1 MRTPDGFGFQVRG
14 TDGAARAG
22 LLQTPHGA
30 VETPVFMAV
39 GTRASVKG
47 VTPEQLLSIGVPMVL
62 GNTYHLVLRPG
73 DALVA
78 KMGGLHRFM
87 NWARPILTDSG
98 GFQVFSLQ
106 DLRRIDEDHVEFR
119 SHIDGALLR
128 LSPERAVAIQE
139 NLGADVI
146 MCFDD
151 CPPAT
156 EDRVRVEAAVDRTT
170 RWARRCQEAQTRRD
184 QALFG
189 IVQGGVDPELR
200 ARSARPLVELDL
212 PGYAIGGLS
221 VGETAEQR
229 NAILDM
235 TTPLLPLD
243 KPRYLMGVGRPE
255 DLLDGILRGV
265 DMFDCVMPTR
275 NGRNALAFT
284 SEGTIR
290 LRNAKFAEDARP
302 LDPNCSCPTCRGYS
316 RAYLRHL
323 FLVDEMLGPTLTSI
337 HNLAYYTSLM
347 KEARQAVLENRFG
360 EYRSQVLAGYSSP
373 PDASETSCRAGA
385 SQADG

>member
-1 MRTPDGFGFQVRG
+1 MTDSAHFRFDLLARDGTARTGVIGTPRGEIRSPAFMPVGTAATVKAMYPGQVR
-14 TDGAARAG
+14 DLGAD
-22 LLQTPHGA
+22 
-30 VETPVFMAV
+30 V
-39 GTRASVKG
+39 
-47 VTPEQLLSIGVPMVL
+47 VL
-62 GNTYHLVLRPG
+62 GNTYHLMLRPG
-73 DALVA
+73 PERMARL
-78 KMGGLHRFM
+78 GGLHRFM

-106 DLRRIDEDHVEFR
+106 DLRRIDEDGVEFR

-156 EDRVRVEAAVDRTT
+156 EGRERIEAAVDRTT
-170 RWARRCQEAQTRRD
+170 RWAQRCFEAQTRRD

-235 TTPLLPLD
+235 TTPLLPLE

-337 HNLAYYTSLM
+337 HNLAYYTSHM
-347 KEARQAVLENRFG
+347 KGARQAVLENRFG

-373 PDASETSCRAGA
+373 SDASETSCRTGA